1 VTWATSHQYPL
12 FVVVLNGFF
21 LQNNT
26 HTDRF
31 IWIDIFMS
39 LNYFGLFVS
48 SLGRFKISEWERLP
62 VDEDNNDDDV
72 VVVDPA
78 ANWDW

>member
-1 VTWATSHQYPL
+1 
-12 FVVVLNGFF
+12 
-21 LQNNT
+21 
-26 HTDRF
+26 
-31 IWIDIFMS
+31 
-39 LNYFGLFVS
+39 
-48 SLGRFKISEWERLP
+48 LP